1 VPLHSHNWVLQLF
14 NDVGALGLAPA
25 LVALAVFLLAIE
37 RRFRAGDNAALAAL
51 GLSGAFFVSMLANFS
66 AWQGWWQ
73 SVFAVLL
80 PIALA
85 GGAERKSVQS

>member
-1 VPLHSHNWVLQLF
+1 
-14 NDVGALGLAPA
+14 
-25 LVALAVFLLAIE
+25 
-37 RRFRAGDNAALAAL
+37 
-51 GLSGAFFVSMLANFS
+51 MLANFS

-85 GGAERKSVQS
+85 GGARAGAVRPQENPARP